1 MNNKEKRFYISIK
14 KMFRDRN
21 LKFNEHMAQT
31 FWTELNTESND
42 NLSRLFKRLYD
53 RNFYSDYNKTIP
65 RMPVLPEV
73 KETLK
78 AVKSDAYKTPDKFTL
93 AMPEHEKTKKKQIHL
108 DMTQKIKDFLANGA
122 KEDQLDV
129 LFAQN

>member
-1 MNNKEKRFYISIK
+1 MNKEKRFNISLK
-14 KMFRDRN
+14 KMFADRN

-31 FWTELNTESND
+31 FWSELKNESND
-42 NLSRLFKRLYD
+42 NLSRLFKKLYD

-65 RMPVLPEV
+65 RMPILPEV

-78 AVKSDAYKTPDKFTL
+78 AVKSDAYTTPDEYTL
-93 AMPEHEKTKKKQIHL
+93 AMPQQEKEKKKQMHF
-108 DMTQKIKDFLANGA
+108 DMTQKIKQFLANGA
-122 KEDQLDV
+122 QEDQLDV

>member
-1 MNNKEKRFYISIK
+1 MNKEKRFNISLK
-14 KMFRDRN
+14 KMFADRN
-21 LKFNEHMAQT
+21 LKFNEHLAQT
-31 FWTELNTESND
+31 FWSELKNESND
-42 NLSRLFKRLYD
+42 NLSRLFKKLYD

-65 RMPVLPEV
+65 RMPILPEV

-78 AVKSDAYKTPDKFTL
+78 AVKSDAYITPDEFTL
-93 AMPEHEKTKKKQIHL
+93 AMPQQEKEKKKQMHL
-108 DMTQKIKDFLANGA
+108 DMTQKIKQFLANGA

>member
-1 MNNKEKRFYISIK
+1 MNKEKRFNISLK
-14 KMFRDRN
+14 KMFADRN

-31 FWTELNTESND
+31 FWSELKNESND
-42 NLSRLFKRLYD
+42 NLSRLFKKLYD

-65 RMPVLPEV
+65 RMPILPEI

-78 AVKSDAYKTPDKFTL
+78 AVKSDAYTTPDKYTL
-93 AMPEHEKTKKKQIHL
+93 AMPQQEKEKKKQMHF
-108 DMTQKIKDFLANGA
+108 DMTQKIKQFLANGA
-122 KEDQLDV
+122 QEDQLDV

>member
-1 MNNKEKRFYISIK
+1 MNKEKRFNISLK
-14 KMFRDRN
+14 KMFADRN

-31 FWTELNTESND
+31 FWSELKNESND
-42 NLSRLFKRLYD
+42 NLSRLFKKLYD

-65 RMPVLPEV
+65 RMPILPEI

-78 AVKSDAYKTPDKFTL
+78 AVKSDAYTTPDEYTL
-93 AMPEHEKTKKKQIHL
+93 AMPQQEKEKKKQMHF
-108 DMTQKIKDFLANGA
+108 DMTQKIKQFLANGA
-122 KEDQLDV
+122 QEDQLDV